1 MANGKIT
8 VGKDRLPTLEVLGKE
23 WPYDVTR
30 VGLLEQLDRI
40 QKIDL
45 RDDGLDL
52 NSVVELYAGFIR
64 AVFCDSDELIK
75 ELREVVGDSLQL
87 WADIA
92 VQVAGFVQTAGF
104 NTILDRLAGLKA
116 AADGNATDNG
126 A

>member
-8 VGKDRLPTLEVLGKE
+8 VGKDRLPTLEILGKE

-52 NSVVELYAGFIR
+52 GSVVELYAGFIR
-64 AVFCDSDELIK
+64 AVFCDNDELIK
-75 ELREVVGDSLQL
+75 ELREVIGDSLQL
-87 WADIA
+87 WADVA

-104 NTILDRLAGLKA
+104 NTILDRLAELKA
-116 AADGNATDNG
+116 AADGNATDKG